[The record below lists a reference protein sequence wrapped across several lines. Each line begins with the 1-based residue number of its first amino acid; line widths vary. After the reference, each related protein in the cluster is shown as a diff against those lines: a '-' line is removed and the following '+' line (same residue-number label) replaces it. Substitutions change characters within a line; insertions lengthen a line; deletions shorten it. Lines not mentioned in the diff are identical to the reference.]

1 MYSVEEELCKNKV
14 NGFFRDLTEFLPRL
28 AEFYLKVYK
37 PDEFNW
43 FGNPFTFKVAIGGD
57 RASFGK
63 YDQSCA

>member
-1 MYSVEEELCKNKV
+1 MEEELCKDSQNKV

-37 PDEFNW
+37 PEEFNW
-43 FGNPFTFKVAIGGD
+43 FGNPFIFKVAIGGD
-57 RASFGK
+57 RTSFGK